1 MISRRKGREFAMQLL
16 YAMEVGKEA
25 IGEALAG
32 LSEDPAHAS
41 EAKEYGEKL
50 ARMVLDHQAELDECI
65 RGASDNW
72 DMDRIA
78 VIDKIILRCA
88 AAELRYFGDVP
99 ARVAINEALDIAKKF
114 STADSGRFVNGVLD
128 SIAKQFSNI
137 NQRIPQDAK

>member
-16 YAMEVGKEA
+16 YAMEVGQEA
-25 IGEALAG
+25 FGEALAG
-32 LSEDPAHAS
+32 LSEDPAHGP

-50 ARMVLDHQAELDECI
+50 ARTVMDNQSELDECI
-65 RGASDNW
+65 RVASNNW

-99 ARVAINEALDIAKKF
+99 AKVAINEALDIAKKF
-114 STADSGRFVNGVLD
+114 STGDSGRFVNGVLD
-128 SIAKQFSNI
+128 SIAKQFSNL
-137 NQRIPQDAK
+137 NQRNSKDAQ